1 MMGRIRIPEPGRFF
15 DDGPVDEPAG
25 TGDPGEMQVCLKR
38 VEEKK
43 DPRYPKLARL
53 LPSWLKAPP
62 TQELFILE
70 RRIGYRSRDYGDHV
84 VPADNTFRSDL
95 TSVPNL
101 FTWLVPRTGSHLPAA
116 LLHDGLVH
124 DPNQPVSYLGPRVT
138 RAQADLIFRDAM
150 ADLGTGWAR
159 RWLMWS
165 AVTVAT
171 VWSGLDTP
179 TVEAAAKTE
188 QPREVNLANWYY
200 RVVVFGSML
209 AIVGIG
215 AVATLDLLDIWNVLP
230 WMGERAVGWE
240 LLYGAAF
247 AVLIP
252 AVLAIAWARVWA
264 AGLFV
269 GISLA
274 LLLHVTVA
282 LSLLS
287 GLFQVLE
294 WAARWRSSWRRR
306 RNRSSVDA
314 VDPVLAAPTPPPV
327 IPPV

>member
-1 MMGRIRIPEPGRFF
+1 
-15 DDGPVDEPAG
+15 
-25 TGDPGEMQVCLKR
+25 MQVCLER
-38 VEEKK
+38 VEERKE
-43 DPRYPKLARL
+43 PRYPKLARL
-53 LPSWLKAPP
+53 VPSWLKAPP
-62 TQELFILE
+62 TQELFVME
-70 RRIGYRSRDYGDHV
+70 RRIGYRARDYGEHV

-95 TSVPNL
+95 TSVPTL
-101 FTWLVPRTGSHLPAA
+101 FTWLVPRTGRHLPAA

-124 DPNQPVSYLGPRVT
+124 DPNQPVSYLGPKVT
-138 RAQADLIFRDAM
+138 RAEADLIFRDAM

-159 RWLMWS
+159 RWLIWS

-179 TVEAAAKTE
+179 TVEAAANTE
-188 QPREVNLANWYY
+188 QPRKVNLANWYY

-209 AIVGIG
+209 AIAVTG

-230 WMGERAVGWE
+230 WMGDRPVGWE
-240 LLYGAAF
+240 LLYGAGF

-252 AVLAIAWARVWA
+252 ALLAIAWARLWA

-269 GISLA
+269 GVSLA

-282 LSLLS
+282 LGLLS

-294 WAARWRSSWRRR
+294 WAARCHSQWRRW
-306 RNRSSVDA
+306 RNRSPVDSVD
-314 VDPVLAAPTPPPV
+314 PTLAPPA

>member
-1 MMGRIRIPEPGRFF
+1 MMGRIKNPEPGRFF
-15 DDGPVDEPAG
+15 DDGEVDGPAEPG
-25 TGDPGEMQVCLKR
+25 YPSEMQVCLKR
-38 VEEKK
+38 VEEEKK
-43 DPRYPKLARL
+43 PRYPKLASL
-53 LPSWLKAPP
+53 VPSWLKAPP

-70 RRIGYRSRDYGDHV
+70 RRIGYKSRDYGDHV

-124 DPNQPVSYLGPRVT
+124 DPNQPVSYIGPKVT

-165 AVTVAT
+165 AVSVAT

-179 TVEAAAKTE
+179 TVEAAAQEE

-209 AIVGIG
+209 AIALLG

-252 AVLAIAWARVWA
+252 AVLAILWARLRV

-269 GISLA
+269 GISLS

-282 LSLLS
+282 LIFLS
-287 GLFQVLE
+287 GLFQALE
-294 WAARWRSSWRRR
+294 WAARCHSRWRRW
-306 RNRSSVDA
+306 RNRSSVDSA
-314 VDPVLAAPTPPPV
+314 DPSLAAPPV
-327 IPPV
+327 